1 MTLKALLHTRES
13 QQLEVQNAVAV
24 ALIRERPDE
33 GGLLPLLSWVAG
45 GSPDPKVRL
54 GKGDS
59 GRGWPVCCKLPGNSP
74 DESYAHVWL
83 VLQPQRCRSPAGY
96 IVSVDPRPRAERG
109 FKGCY
114 FGQSLGT
121 HGAQCSFRYFLSRP
135 LSSRRLG
142 AGGGAALL
150 RINVLS
156 LVYLLVLLLLPWLP
170 GPTRHSVPGVYP
182 QPASPASWSSRRAVW
197 LSSFGLLICEM
208 AAVDLPRHRSHGR
221 LATPPGLTLS
231 TGRTHLQWPARVPPC
246 SSLPLHGWT
255 GHARKSPRTA
265 FRVRRRTGCVLP
277 SGRLWLRTLC
287 APVSRGPATWTVPGA
302 PVSRDPDVN
311 CSRKPPCLLASD
323 MDCSSSAQFPPPP
336 LAAALALRLSIHV
349 TGVGGLAPCPSPSL
363 RPDLPA
369 STPTSPRGLG
379 RLAPSDTEEVEGD
392 GEPPAGP
399 QEASAAGPR
408 RRLWLAPRF
417 WITAHWLLVA
427 AGRMLAITLLAL
439 AGIAQP
445 SAFSSVYL
453 LLFLAVCTWWACHFP
468 ISPLGFSAL
477 CVMVSCFSA
486 GHLLCLYCYQ
496 MPIAQALLPPD
507 DLCARLFGLK
517 DFVGPTNCSSPNALV
532 LNTSHDWPDYVS
544 PGILL
549 LLYYTVTSLLKLR
562 RRRPLDQRKEVASE
576 DEQHELEL
584 DQLERGT
591 QGQPGAAAG
600 DGEATQCPVP
610 TSTGPDT
617 SNCIVHDLTGQS
629 PIRQRPVHPRL
640 AQPRETSP
648 LHGLGHLIMNQSY
661 VCALIAMM
669 VWSIT
674 YHSWLTFVLL
684 LWACLIWTVRSRQQL
699 AMLCAPFLLLYGLT
713 LCCLRYVWAMKL
725 RPELPTTLG
734 PVSLHQLG
742 LQDTRYPCLDLGA
755 MLLYMLTFWLL
766 LRQFVKEKLL
776 KRAKPAAALLEVTV
790 ADTEPTR
797 MQILLRSLGEL
808 VTGIYAKYWI
818 YVCAG
823 MFIVV
828 SFAGR
833 LVVYKIVYMFL
844 FLLCLTLFQVYYSL
858 WRKLL
863 RVFWWLVVAYTM
875 LVLIA
880 VYTFQFQ
887 DFPAYWRNLT
897 GFTDEQLGDL
907 GLEQFS
913 VSELFS
919 SILIPGFFLLACILQ
934 LHYFHRPFMQLT
946 DLEHVSPPGTRR
958 ARWARRQDTVSETP
972 LLQQEEELAFREDG
986 PLHTSQAA
994 EGSVSKWGLVAERLL
1009 DLAASFSDVLSRVQ
1023 VFVRRLLE
1031 LHVFKLV
1038 ALYTVWVALREVSV
1052 MNLLLVVLWAFATP
1066 YPRFRPMA
1074 SCLSTVWT
1082 CIIIVCKMLYQ
1093 LKVVN
1098 PHEYSSNCSQPLP
1111 NSTNLLAVEIKQSL
1125 LYRGPVDPAN
1135 WFGVRKGFPNLG
1147 YIQNHLQ
1154 VLLLLVFEAMV
1165 YRRQEH
1171 YRRQHQQVPLPA
1183 QAVCADGS
1191 RQQLD
1196 QDLLSC
1202 LKYFINF
1209 FFYKFGL
1216 EICFLMSV
1224 NVIGQRMD
1232 FMVIL
1237 HGCWLVTILTRR
1249 RRGAIAR
1256 LWPNYCLFLTLFL
1269 LYQYLLCLG
1278 MPPALC
1284 VDYPW
1289 RWSQAIPMNS
1299 ALIKWLYLP
1308 DFFRAPNST
1317 NLISDFLLLLC
1328 ASQQW
1333 QVFAA
1338 ERTEE
1343 WRGMAGRNTDQLP
1356 LLQGEPNPVPNFI
1369 HCRSYLD
1376 MLKVAVFR
1384 YLFWFVLVV
1393 VFVTGATRISI
1404 FGMGYLLACFYLLL
1418 FGTALLQKDTRAQ
1431 LVLWDCL
1438 ILYNVTVIISKNML
1452 SLLSCVF
1459 VEQMQ
1464 SAFCWVIQLFSL
1476 VCTVKGYYDPKEVMG
1491 RDKDCLLPV
1500 EEAGIIWDSVCFFFL
1515 LLQRRVFLSHYFQH
1529 VSVDLQAT
1537 ALQASRGF
1545 ALYNAAN
1552 LKSIDFHRKT
1562 EEKSLAQLKRQMK
1575 RIRAKQE
1582 KYRQGRAGRGRP
1594 RSPEAEEP
1602 YQEPGPVSPG
1612 GSSLPRRQWWRPWL
1626 DHATVIHSGDYFLFE
1641 SDSEEEEE
1649 APPEDP
1655 RPSAQS
1661 AFQMA
1666 YQAWVTNARTVLRQ
1680 RQERAGHLP
1689 AGGSPSQEEQPAE
1702 ALEDE
1707 AAGRSHMLQR
1717 LLNTLQFLWVLG
1729 QATVDGLT
1737 RWLLAFTRHHHTM
1750 SDVLRAERYLLTQ
1763 ELLRGGEVH
1772 LGVLDQLYIEEAETV
1787 LEGRDGPSAAS
1798 SGLGPEEPLS
1808 SMTDDTGS
1816 PLSTG
1821 YNSRSG
1827 SEEIVSDTGDPEAG
1841 GPLQGSQELL
1851 AHAHTRTRTASELLL
1866 DRRLHIPELEE
1877 AEQFEATQG
1886 RTLQLLRALYQCVAA
1901 HSELLCYFIIILNH
1915 TVTAS
1920 AVSLVLPVLVFL
1932 WAMLTIPRPSKRF
1945 WMTAIV
1951 FTEVVVVA
1959 KYLFQFGFFPWN
1971 SHTVLRRHESK
1982 PFFPPRILGL
1992 EKMDGYIKYDLAQLM
2007 ALFFHRSQ
2015 LLCYGLWDHEEH
2027 PLSKEHSRSR
2037 GQGPGA
2043 EERPAAPPGPQ
2054 AEVGTEYPEGPGLP
2068 AATANIQG
2076 EASIGAKDG
2085 SPQAEL
2091 RAQDSRHPSL
2101 RFRGRQ
2107 ESPAVES
2114 DDREEEER
2122 TQDTGRK
2129 QPSLCRERMKAA
2141 GRRLQSFCLNLA
2153 QSVSQPLRQFFHDIL
2168 HTKYRAAT
2176 DVYVLMFLADVVDF
2190 IIIIFGF
2197 WAFGKHSAATDITS
2211 SLSDNQ
2217 VPEAFLVMLL
2227 IQFSTMVIDRA
2238 LYLRKTVLGKLAFQ
2252 VVLVLAIH
2260 LWMFFILPA
2269 VTERMFR
2276 QNAVAQLWYFVKCI
2290 YFALSAYQIRCGY
2303 PTRILGNFLT
2313 KKYNHVNLFL
2323 FQGFRLVPFLVELRA
2338 VMDWVWTDTTL
2349 SLSNWMCVEDIYAN
2363 IFIIKCSRETEKK
2376 YPQPKGQKKK
2386 KIVKYGMGGLIII
2399 FLIAIIWFPLLFM
2412 SLVRSVVG
2420 VVNQPIDVTVT
2431 LKLGG
2436 YEPLF
2441 TMSAQQPSIVP
2452 FTPQAYEELCR
2463 QFDAHPLAM
2472 QFISQYSP
2480 EDIVTAQ
2487 IEGSSGALW
2496 RISPPSR
2503 DQMRRELYNGT
2514 ADITLRFTWNFQRDL
2529 AKGGSVEYTNEKH
2542 TLELAPNSTER
2553 QQLARLLD
2561 GTSDHSVVIPHLFP
2575 KYIRAPNGPE
2585 ANPVKQ
2591 LQPMEEA
2598 DYLGVRIQLWRE
2610 RGGAGAAG
2618 FLEWWVIE
2626 MQDCHSNCNLLP
2638 MVIFSD
2644 KVSPPSLGFLAGYGI
2659 MGLYVSI
2666 VLVIGK
2672 FVRGFF
2678 SEISHSIMFEE
2689 LPCVD
2694 RILKLC
2700 QDIFLVRE
2708 TRELELEE
2716 ELYAKLIFLYR
2727 SPETMIKWT
2736 REKE

>member
-1 MTLKALLHTRES
+1 MEPHVLAAGLYWL
-13 QQLEVQNAVAV
+13 
-24 ALIRERPDE
+24 
-33 GGLLPLLSWVAG
+33 LLPCTLL
-45 GSPDPKVRL
+45 
-54 GKGDS
+54 
-59 GRGWPVCCKLPGNSP
+59 
-74 DESYAHVWL
+74 
-83 VLQPQRCRSPAGY
+83 
-96 IVSVDPRPRAERG
+96 
-109 FKGCY
+109 
-114 FGQSLGT
+114 
-121 HGAQCSFRYFLSRP
+121 
-135 LSSRRLG
+135 
-142 AGGGAALL
+142 AASLL
-150 RINVLS
+150 RVNALS

-170 GPTRHSVPGVYP
+170 GPTPHCVRDHARRLLSSLLGLSLIFLVAHLVFQICLHTVPGLDQLLGPNCDKWETVSRHIGVTRLDLKDIP
-182 QPASPASWSSRRAVW
+182 NTIRLVAPDLGVLVVSSIC
-197 LSSFGLLICEM
+197 LGL
-208 AAVDLPRHRSHGR
+208 
-221 LATPPGLTLS
+221 
-231 TGRTHLQWPARVPPC
+231 
-246 SSLPLHGWT
+246 
-255 GHARKSPRTA
+255 
-265 FRVRRRTGCVLP
+265 
-277 SGRLWLRTLC
+277 SGRLRRRARQQGDGDVDTSPLAGLQG
-287 APVSRGPATWTVPGA
+287 AAMPA
-302 PVSRDPDVN
+302 
-311 CSRKPPCLLASD
+311 RKPRTW
-323 MDCSSSAQFPPPP
+323 
-336 LAAALALRLSIHV
+336 LAA
-349 TGVGGLAPCPSPSL
+349 
-363 RPDLPA
+363 
-369 STPTSPRGLG
+369 
-379 RLAPSDTEEVEGD
+379 
-392 GEPPAGP
+392 
-399 QEASAAGPR
+399 
-408 RRLWLAPRF
+408 RF
-417 WITAHWLLVA
+417 RVTAHWLLVA
-427 AGRMLAITLLAL
+427 AGRALAIKLLAL
-439 AGIAQP
+439 AGIAHP
-445 SAFSSVYL
+445 SALSSVYL
-453 LLFLAVCTWWACHFP
+453 LVFLAICTWWACHFP
-468 ISPLGFSAL
+468 ISSLGFSVL
-477 CVMVSCFSA
+477 CVMVGCFGAS
-486 GHLLCLYCYQ
+486 HLICLYCYQ
-496 MPIAQALLPPD
+496 APFVQAMLPPTSIW
-507 DLCARLFGLK
+507 ARVFGLK
-517 DFVGPTNCSSPNALV
+517 DFVGPTNCTSPHALV
-532 LNTSHDWPDYVS
+532 LNTSHDWPVYVS

-549 LLYYTVTSLLKLR
+549 LLYYTLISLLKLR
-562 RRRPLDQRKEVASE
+562 RRRPLDLRKDMNRE
-576 DEQHELEL
+576 DEEPELEL
-584 DQLERGT
+584 DHLEQRS
-591 QGQPGAAAG
+591 QGQAGATENR
-600 DGEATQCPVP
+600 DATQHMVP
-610 TSTGPDT
+610 TCAGPDT
-617 SNCIVHDLTGQS
+617 EGDPCIVHDLTSQS
-629 PIRQRPVHPRL
+629 PAQRYPRRPRL
-640 AQPRETSP
+640 ADIREKSP
-648 LHGLGHLIMNQSY
+648 LHGLGHLLMDQSY

-674 YHSWLTFVLL
+674 YHSWLTFVML
-684 LWACLIWTVRSRQQL
+684 LWACLIWTVRSRHQL
-699 AMLCAPFLLLYGLT
+699 AMLCAPCILLYGLT
-713 LCCLRYVWAMKL
+713 LCCLRYVWAMDL
-725 RPELPTTLG
+725 QPELPTTLG
-734 PVSLHQLG
+734 PVSLRQLG
-742 LQDTRYPCLDLGA
+742 LEHTRYPCLDLGA
-755 MLLYMLTFWLL
+755 MLLYTLTFWLL
-766 LRQFVKEKLL
+766 LRCFVKEKLL
-776 KRAKPAAALLEVTV
+776 RKTRVPAALLEVAV
-790 ADTEPTR
+790 GDTEPAQTR
-797 MQILLRSLGEL
+797 TLLRSLGEL

-863 RVFWWLVVAYTM
+863 KVFWWLVVAYTM

-946 DLEHVSPPGTRR
+946 DLEHVPPPGARR
-958 ARWARRQDTVSETP
+958 PRWARRQDVVSEAP
-972 LLQQEEELAFREDG
+972 LLQQEEEDEEEVALGEEGLSADG
-986 PLHTSQAA
+986 PCQVMQVP
-994 EGSVSKWGLVAERLL
+994 EGTASKWGLVAERLL
-1009 DLAASFSDVLSRVQ
+1009 DLAASFSDVLTRVQ
-1023 VFVRRLLE
+1023 VFTRRLLE
-1031 LHVFKLV
+1031 LHIFKLV
-1038 ALYTVWVALREVSV
+1038 ALYTVWVALKEVSV
-1052 MNLLLVVLWAFATP
+1052 MNLLLVVLWAFALP

-1082 CIIIVCKMLYQ
+1082 CIVIVCKMLYQ
-1093 LKVVN
+1093 LKVVD
-1098 PHEYSSNCSQPLP
+1098 PREYSSNCTEPLP
-1111 NSTNLLAVEIKQSL
+1111 NSTNLLAAEINQSL

-1154 VLLLLVFEAMV
+1154 ILLLLVFEAMV

-1171 YRRQHQQVPLPA
+1171 YRRQHQQAPLPA
-1183 QAVCADGS
+1183 QAVCAGGT
-1191 RQQLD
+1191 RQRLD
-1196 QDLLSC
+1196 RDLFSC
-1202 LKYFINF
+1202 LKYFVNF

-1216 EICFLMSV
+1216 EICFLMAV
-1224 NVIGQRMD
+1224 NVIGQRMN

-1237 HGCWLVTILTRR
+1237 HGCWLVAILTRR
-1249 RRGAIAR
+1249 RREAIAR

-1289 RWSQAIPMNS
+1289 RWSRAIPMNS

-1333 QVFAA
+1333 QVFSA

-1343 WRGMAGRNTDQLP
+1343 WQRMAGVNTDSLGP
-1356 LLQGEPNPVPNFI
+1356 LRGEPNPVPNFI

-1384 YLFWFVLVV
+1384 HLFWLVLVV
-1393 VFVTGATRISI
+1393 VFTTGATRISI
-1404 FGMGYLLACFYLLL
+1404 FGLGYLLACFYLLL
-1418 FGTALLQKDTRAQ
+1418 FGTTLLQKDTRAR
-1431 LVLWDCL
+1431 LMLWDCL

-1464 SAFCWVIQLFSL
+1464 TSFCWVIQLFSL
-1476 VCTVKGYYDPKEVMG
+1476 VCTVKGYYNPKEMMT
-1491 RDKDCLLPV
+1491 KDQDCRLPV
-1500 EEAGIIWDSVCFFFL
+1500 EEAGVIWDSVCFFFL
-1515 LLQRRVFLSHYFQH
+1515 LLQRRVFLSYYFLH
-1529 VSVDLQAT
+1529 VSADLQAT

-1545 ALYNAAN
+1545 ALYNAAS
-1552 LKSIDFHRKT
+1552 LKSIESHRKA

-1575 RIRAKQE
+1575 RIRDKQE
-1582 KYRQGRAGRGRP
+1582 KHRQSRAGHGRP
-1594 RSPEAEEP
+1594 QSLSLEDSG
-1602 YQEPGPVSPG
+1602 QEPGPSSPG
-1612 GSSLPRRQWWRPWL
+1612 GSSPPQREWWRPWL

-1649 APPEDP
+1649 TLPEDS

-1666 YQAWVTNARTVLRQ
+1666 YQAWVTNAQMVLRQ
-1680 RQERAGHLP
+1680 RRKHEQEQARDEVAGVWAGDLGP
-1689 AGGSPSQEEQPAE
+1689 AAQEYSPGSCPSSDPSPT
-1702 ALEDE
+1702 
-1707 AAGRSHMLQR
+1707 GRSHMMQR
-1717 LLNTLQFLWVLG
+1717 MLSTVQFLWVLG
-1729 QATVDGLT
+1729 QASVDGLT
-1737 RWLLAFTRHHHTM
+1737 SWLLAFTRHHRNM

-1763 ELLRGGEVH
+1763 TLLQDTETQRD
-1772 LGVLDQLYIEEAETV
+1772 VLDQLYQSEAKATMPSSPET
-1787 LEGRDGPSAAS
+1787 RDGPSAAS
-1798 SGLGPEEPLS
+1798 SGLGAEEPVS
-1808 SMTDDTGS
+1808 SMTDDTSS

-1821 YNSRSG
+1821 YNTRSG
-1827 SEEIVSDTGDPEAG
+1827 SEEIVPDDRDLEAG
-1841 GPLQGSQELL
+1841 ASHHGSQEPLGSN
-1851 AHAHTRTRTASELLL
+1851 RMQMRTASELLSL
-1866 DRRLHIPELEE
+1866 RCRPIQELED
-1877 AEQFEATQG
+1877 ATNFEAQQG
-1886 RTLQLLRALYQCVAA
+1886 RVLKLLQAVYQCVAA

-1915 TVTAS
+1915 MVTAS
-1920 AVSLVLPVLVFL
+1920 ATSLVLPVLVFL
-1932 WAMLTIPRPSKRF
+1932 WAMLSIPRPSKRF
-1945 WMTAIV
+1945 WMTAII
-1951 FTEVVVVA
+1951 FTEVTVVT

-1971 SHTVLRRHESK
+1971 SHVVLRRYENK
-1982 PFFPPRILGL
+1982 PYFPPRILGL
-1992 EKMDGYIKYDLAQLM
+1992 EKTDSYIKYDLVQLM
-2007 ALFFHRSQ
+2007 TLFFHRSQ
-2015 LLCYGLWDHEEH
+2015 LLCYGLWDHEDDQ
-2027 PLSKEHSRSR
+2027 LSKEDHRSSDK
-2037 GQGPGA
+2037 GQDTMDENEADTGHQEEPGVVGGTTPSQIQVEA
-2043 EERPAAPPGPQ
+2043 RDEPMDGTPQHQVDLKPPD
-2054 AEVGTEYPEGPGLP
+2054 VKR
-2068 AATANIQG
+2068 I
-2076 EASIGAKDG
+2076 
-2085 SPQAEL
+2085 
-2091 RAQDSRHPSL
+2091 SL
-2101 RFRGRQ
+2101 RFRRKK
-2107 ESPAVES
+2107 ESPAPKGTAVLGAE
-2114 DDREEEER
+2114 DGEQEEASEKKR
-2122 TQDTGRK
+2122 SSRCK
-2129 QPSLCRERMKAA
+2129 ERMKAA
-2141 GRRLQSFCLNLA
+2141 GRQLQGFCLSLA
-2153 QSVSQPLRQFFHDIL
+2153 QSVYRPLRQFFHDIL

-2176 DVYVLMFLADVVDF
+2176 DVYALMFLADVVDF
-2190 IIIIFGF
+2190 IVIIFGF

-2211 SLSDNQ
+2211 SLSDDQ

-2269 VTERMFR
+2269 VTERMFS

-2313 KKYNHVNLFL
+2313 KKYNHLNLFL

-2386 KIVKYGMGGLIII
+2386 KIVKYGMGGLIIL

-2452 FTPQAYEELCR
+2452 FTPEAYEDLSR
-2463 QFDAHPLAM
+2463 QFDPNPLAM

-2503 DQMRRELYNGT
+2503 AQMKRELYNGT

-2529 AKGGSVEYTNEKH
+2529 AKGSTVEYTNEKH

-2553 QQLARLLD
+2553 RQLARLLE
-2561 GTSDHSVVIPHLFP
+2561 GTSDQSVVIPHLFP

-2585 ANPVKQ
+2585 ASPVKQ
-2591 LQPMEEA
+2591 LQPNEEA
-2598 DYLGVRIQLWRE
+2598 DYLGVRIQLRRE
-2610 RGGAGAAG
+2610 QVGSGAAG

-2626 MQDCHSNCNLLP
+2626 LQDCHANCNLLP

>member
-1 MTLKALLHTRES
+1 MG
-13 QQLEVQNAVAV
+13 
-24 ALIRERPDE
+24 I
-33 GGLLPLLSWVAG
+33 LSVVHK
-45 GSPDPKVRL
+45 PY
-54 GKGDS
+54 
-59 GRGWPVCCKLPGNSP
+59 VCMLTAS
-74 DESYAHVWL
+74 
-83 VLQPQRCRSPAGY
+83 
-96 IVSVDPRPRAERG
+96 
-109 FKGCY
+109 
-114 FGQSLGT
+114 
-121 HGAQCSFRYFLSRP
+121 
-135 LSSRRLG
+135 
-142 AGGGAALL
+142 LL
-150 RINVLS
+150 RFNALS
-156 LVYLLVLLLLPWLP
+156 LVYLLFLLLLPWLP
-170 GPTRHSVPGVYP
+170 GPSRHSIPG
-182 QPASPASWSSRRAVW
+182 
-197 LSSFGLLICEM
+197 
-208 AAVDLPRHRSHGR
+208 HTGR
-221 LATPPGLTLS
+221 LLRALLCLS
-231 TGRTHLQWPARVPPC
+231 LLFLVAHLAFQIC
-246 SSLPLHGWT
+246 LH
-255 GHARKSPRTA
+255 
-265 FRVRRRTGCVLP
+265 
-277 SGRLWLRTLC
+277 
-287 APVSRGPATWTVPGA
+287 TVPHLDQFLGQNGSLWVKVSQHIGVTRLDLKDIFNTTRLVA
-302 PVSRDPDVN
+302 PDLGV
-311 CSRKPPCLLASD
+311 LLASSLCLGLCGRLTRKARQSRRTQELQD
-323 MDCSSSAQFPPPP
+323 DDDDDDDDDEDID
-336 LAAALALRLSIHV
+336 AAPAVGLKGAPALA
-349 TGVGGLAPCPSPSL
+349 TK
-363 RPDLPA
+363 
-369 STPTSPRGLG
+369 
-379 RLAPSDTEEVEGD
+379 
-392 GEPPAGP
+392 
-399 QEASAAGPR
+399 
-408 RRLWLAPRF
+408 RRLWLASRF
-417 WITAHWLLVA
+417 RVTAHWLLMTS
-427 AGRMLAITLLAL
+427 GRTLVIVLLAL
-439 AGIAQP
+439 AGIAHP

-453 LLFLAVCTWWACHFP
+453 VVFLAICTWWSCHFP
-468 ISPLGFSAL
+468 LSPLGFNTL
-477 CVMVSCFSA
+477 CVMVSCFGA
-486 GHLLCLYCYQ
+486 GHLICLYCYQ
-496 MPIAQALLPPD
+496 TPFIQDMLPPGNIW
-507 DLCARLFGLK
+507 ARLFGLK
-517 DFVGPTNCSSPNALV
+517 NFVDLPNYSSPNALV
-532 LNTSHDWPDYVS
+532 LNTKHAWPIYVS

-549 LLYYTVTSLLKLR
+549 LLYYTATSLLKLHKSC
-562 RRRPLDQRKEVASE
+562 PSELRKETPRE
-576 DEQHELEL
+576 DEEHELEL
-584 DQLERGT
+584 DHLEPEPQARDAT
-591 QGQPGAAAG
+591 QGEMPMTTEP
-600 DGEATQCPVP
+600 DLDNCTVHVL
-610 TSTGPDT
+610 TS
-617 SNCIVHDLTGQS
+617 QS
-629 PIRQRPVHPRL
+629 PVRQRPVRPRL
-640 AQPRETSP
+640 AELKEMSP
-648 LHGLGHLIMNQSY
+648 LHGLGHLIMDQSY

-669 VWSIT
+669 VWSIM

-684 LWACLIWTVRSRQQL
+684 LWACLIWTVRSRHQL
-699 AMLCAPFLLLYGLT
+699 AMLCSPCILLYGLT
-713 LCCLRYVWAMKL
+713 LCCLRYVWAMEL
-725 RPELPTTLG
+725 PELPTTLG

-742 LQDTRYPCLDLGA
+742 LEHTRYPCLDLGA
-755 MLLYMLTFWLL
+755 MLLYLLTFWLL

-776 KRAKPAAALLEVTV
+776 KKQKVPAALLEVTV
-790 ADTEPTR
+790 ADTEPT
-797 MQILLRSLGEL
+797 QTQTLLRSLGEL
-808 VTGIYAKYWI
+808 VTGIYVKYWI

-844 FLLCLTLFQVYYSL
+844 FLLCLTLFQVYYTL

-887 DFPAYWRNLT
+887 DFPTYWRNLT

-946 DLEHVSPPGTRR
+946 DLEHVPPPGTRHP
-958 ARWARRQDTVSETP
+958 RWAHRQDAVSEAP
-972 LLQQEEELAFREDG
+972 LLEHQEEEEVFREDG
-986 PLHTSQAA
+986 QSMDGPHQATQVP
-994 EGSVSKWGLVAERLL
+994 EGTASKWGLVADRLL
-1009 DLAASFSDVLSRVQ
+1009 DLAASFSAVLTRIQ

-1038 ALYTVWVALREVSV
+1038 ALYTVWVALKEVSV
-1052 MNLLLVVLWAFATP
+1052 MNLLLVVLWAFALP

-1093 LKVVN
+1093 LKIVN
-1098 PHEYSSNCSQPLP
+1098 PHEYSSNCTEPFPNNTNLQPL
-1111 NSTNLLAVEIKQSL
+1111 EINQSL

-1135 WFGVRKGFPNLG
+1135 WFGVRKGYPNLG

-1154 VLLLLVFEAMV
+1154 ILLLLVFEAVV

-1171 YRRQHQQVPLPA
+1171 YRRQHQQAPLPA
-1183 QAVCADGS
+1183 QAVCADGT
-1191 RQQLD
+1191 RQRLD

-1216 EICFLMSV
+1216 EICFLMAV
-1224 NVIGQRMD
+1224 NVIGQRMN

-1237 HGCWLVTILTRR
+1237 HGCWLVAILTRR
-1249 RRGAIAR
+1249 RREAIAR

-1284 VDYPW
+1284 IDYPW
-1289 RWSQAIPMNS
+1289 RWSKAIPMNS

-1333 QVFAA
+1333 QVFSA

-1343 WRGMAGRNTDQLP
+1343 WQRMAGINTDHLEP
-1356 LLQGEPNPVPNFI
+1356 LRGEPNPIPNFI

-1384 YLFWFVLVV
+1384 YLFWLVLVV
-1393 VFVTGATRISI
+1393 VFVAGATRISI
-1404 FGMGYLLACFYLLL
+1404 FGLGYLLACFYLLL
-1418 FGTALLQKDTRAQ
+1418 FGTTLLQKDTRAQ

-1464 SAFCWVIQLFSL
+1464 SNFCWVIQLFSL
-1476 VCTVKGYYDPKEVMG
+1476 VCTVKGYYDPKEMMT
-1491 RDKDCLLPV
+1491 RDRDCLLPV
-1500 EEAGIIWDSVCFFFL
+1500 EEAGIIWDSICFFFL
-1515 LLQRRVFLSHYFQH
+1515 LLQRRIFLSHYFLH
-1529 VSVDLQAT
+1529 VSADLKAT

-1552 LKSIDFHRKT
+1552 LKSINFHRQI

-1582 KYRQGRAGRGRP
+1582 KYRQSQASRGQLQSKDP
-1594 RSPEAEEP
+1594 QDPS
-1602 YQEPGPVSPG
+1602 QEP
-1612 GSSLPRRQWWRPWL
+1612 
-1626 DHATVIHSGDYFLFE
+1626 VIHSGDYFLFE

-1649 APPEDP
+1649 ALPEDP
-1655 RPSAQS
+1655 RPAAQS

-1666 YQAWVTNARTVLRQ
+1666 YQAWVTNAQTVLRQ
-1680 RQERAGHLP
+1680 RRERARQERAEQL
-1689 AGGSPSQEEQPAE
+1689 ASGGDLNPDVEPVDVP
-1702 ALEDE
+1702 EDE
-1707 AAGRSHMLQR
+1707 MAGRSHMMQR
-1717 LLNTLQFLWVLG
+1717 VLSTMQFLWVLG

-1737 RWLLAFTRHHHTM
+1737 RWLRAFTKHHRTM
-1750 SDVLRAERYLLTQ
+1750 SDVLCAERYLLTQ
-1763 ELLRGGEVH
+1763 ELLRVGEVRR
-1772 LGVLDQLYIEEAETV
+1772 GVLDQLYVGEDEATLSGPMET
-1787 LEGRDGPSAAS
+1787 RDGPSTAS
-1798 SGLGPEEPLS
+1798 SGLGAEEPLS
-1808 SMTDDTGS
+1808 SMTDDTSS

-1821 YNSRSG
+1821 YNTRSG
-1827 SEEIVSDTGDPEAG
+1827 SEEIVTDAGDLQAG
-1841 GPLQGSQELL
+1841 TSLHGSQELL
-1851 AHAHTRTRTASELLL
+1851 ANARTRMRTASELLL

-1877 AEQFEATQG
+1877 AERFEAQQG
-1886 RTLQLLRALYQCVAA
+1886 RTLRLLRAGYQCVAA

-1915 TVTAS
+1915 MVTAS
-1920 AVSLVLPVLVFL
+1920 AASLVLPVLVFL

-1951 FTEVVVVA
+1951 FTEVMVVT

-1971 SHTVLRRHESK
+1971 SYVVLRRYENK
-1982 PFFPPRILGL
+1982 PYFPPRILGL
-1992 EKMDGYIKYDLAQLM
+1992 EKTDSYIKYDLVQLM

-2015 LLCYGLWDHEEH
+2015 LLCYGLWDHEEDRYPKDHCRSSVKDREAKEEPEAKLESQSETGTGH
-2027 PLSKEHSRSR
+2027 PKEPVLAGTPRDHIQGKGSIRSKDVIQDPPEDLKPRHTRHISIRFR
-2037 GQGPGA
+2037 RRK
-2043 EERPAAPPGPQ
+2043 ETPGPK
-2054 AEVGTEYPEGPGLP
+2054 GTAVMETEHEEGEGKETTERKRP
-2068 AATANIQG
+2068 
-2076 EASIGAKDG
+2076 
-2085 SPQAEL
+2085 
-2091 RAQDSRHPSL
+2091 RHT
-2101 RFRGRQ
+2101 Q
-2107 ESPAVES
+2107 EKS
-2114 DDREEEER
+2114 
-2122 TQDTGRK
+2122 K
-2129 QPSLCRERMKAA
+2129 FRERMKAA
-2141 GRRLQSFCLNLA
+2141 GRRLQSFCVSLA
-2153 QSVSQPLRQFFHDIL
+2153 QSFYQPLQRFFHDIL

-2176 DVYVLMFLADVVDF
+2176 DVYALMFLADIVDI

-2197 WAFGKHSAATDITS
+2197 WAFGKHSAATDIAS
-2211 SLSDNQ
+2211 SLSDDQ
-2217 VPEAFLVMLL
+2217 VPQAFLFMLL
-2227 IQFSTMVIDRA
+2227 VQFGTMVIDRA

-2252 VVLVLAIH
+2252 VVLVVAIH
-2260 LWMFFILPA
+2260 IWMFFILPA
-2269 VTERMFR
+2269 VTERMFS

-2313 KKYNHVNLFL
+2313 KKYNHLNLFL

-2386 KIVKYGMGGLIII
+2386 KIVKYGMGGLIIL

-2412 SLVRSVVG
+2412 SLIRSVVG

-2452 FTPQAYEELCR
+2452 FTPQAYEELSQ
-2463 QFDAHPLAM
+2463 QFDPYPLAM

-2503 DQMRRELYNGT
+2503 AQMKQELYNGT

-2529 AKGGSVEYTNEKH
+2529 AKGGTVEYTNEKH
-2542 TLELAPNSTER
+2542 TLELAPNSTAR
-2553 QQLARLLD
+2553 RQLAQLLEGRPD
-2561 GTSDHSVVIPHLFP
+2561 QSVVIPHLFP

-2591 LQPMEEA
+2591 LQPDEEE
-2598 DYLGVRIQLWRE
+2598 DYLGVRIQLRRE
-2610 RGGAGAAG
+2610 QVGTGASGEQAG
-2618 FLEWWVIE
+2618 TKASDFLEWWVIE
-2626 MQDCHSNCNLLP
+2626 LQDCKADCNLLP

-2659 MGLYVSI
+2659 VGLYVSI
-2666 VLVIGK
+2666 VLVVGK

-2736 REKE
+2736 RERE

>member
-1 MTLKALLHTRES
+1 ME
-13 QQLEVQNAVAV
+13 
-24 ALIRERPDE
+24 P
-33 GGLLPLLSWVAG
+33 
-45 GSPDPKVRL
+45 
-54 GKGDS
+54 
-59 GRGWPVCCKLPGNSP
+59 
-74 DESYAHVWL
+74 HV
-83 VLQPQRCRSPAGY
+83 
-96 IVSVDPRPRAERG
+96 
-109 FKGCY
+109 
-114 FGQSLGT
+114 
-121 HGAQCSFRYFLSRP
+121 
-135 LSSRRLG
+135 LG
-142 AGGGAALL
+142 AGLYWLLLPCTLLAASLL
-150 RINVLS
+150 RFNALS
-156 LVYLLVLLLLPWLP
+156 LVYLLFLLLLPWLP
-170 GPTRHSVPGVYP
+170 GPSRHSIPG
-182 QPASPASWSSRRAVW
+182 
-197 LSSFGLLICEM
+197 
-208 AAVDLPRHRSHGR
+208 HTGR
-221 LATPPGLTLS
+221 LLRALLCLS
-231 TGRTHLQWPARVPPC
+231 LLFLVAHLAFQIC
-246 SSLPLHGWT
+246 LH
-255 GHARKSPRTA
+255 
-265 FRVRRRTGCVLP
+265 
-277 SGRLWLRTLC
+277 
-287 APVSRGPATWTVPGA
+287 TVPHLDQFLGQNGSLWVKVSQHIGVTRLDLKDIFNTTRLVA
-302 PVSRDPDVN
+302 PDLGV
-311 CSRKPPCLLASD
+311 LLASSLCLGLCGRLTRKAGQSRRTQELQD
-323 MDCSSSAQFPPPP
+323 DDDDDDDDDEDID
-336 LAAALALRLSIHV
+336 AAPAVGLKGAPALA
-349 TGVGGLAPCPSPSL
+349 TK
-363 RPDLPA
+363 
-369 STPTSPRGLG
+369 
-379 RLAPSDTEEVEGD
+379 
-392 GEPPAGP
+392 
-399 QEASAAGPR
+399 
-408 RRLWLAPRF
+408 RRLWLASRF
-417 WITAHWLLVA
+417 RVTAHWLLMTS
-427 AGRMLAITLLAL
+427 GRTLVIVLLAL
-439 AGIAQP
+439 AGIAHP
-445 SAFSSVYL
+445 SAFSSIYL
-453 LLFLAVCTWWACHFP
+453 VVFLAICTWWSCHFP
-468 ISPLGFSAL
+468 LSPLGFNTL
-477 CVMVSCFSA
+477 CVMVSCFGA
-486 GHLLCLYCYQ
+486 GHLICLYCYQ
-496 MPIAQALLPPD
+496 TPFIQDMLPPGNIW
-507 DLCARLFGLK
+507 ARLFGLK
-517 DFVGPTNCSSPNALV
+517 NFVDLPNYSSPNALV
-532 LNTSHDWPDYVS
+532 LNTKHAWPIYVS

-549 LLYYTVTSLLKLR
+549 LLYYTATSLLKLHKSC
-562 RRRPLDQRKEVASE
+562 PSELRKETPRE
-576 DEQHELEL
+576 DEEHELEL
-584 DQLERGT
+584 DHLEPEPQARDAT
-591 QGQPGAAAG
+591 QGEMPMTTEP
-600 DGEATQCPVP
+600 DLDNCTVHVL
-610 TSTGPDT
+610 TS
-617 SNCIVHDLTGQS
+617 QS
-629 PIRQRPVHPRL
+629 PVRQRPVRPRL
-640 AQPRETSP
+640 AELKEMSP
-648 LHGLGHLIMNQSY
+648 LHGLGHLIMDQSY

-669 VWSIT
+669 VWSIM

-684 LWACLIWTVRSRQQL
+684 LWACLIWTVRSRHQL
-699 AMLCAPFLLLYGLT
+699 AMLCSPCILLYGLT
-713 LCCLRYVWAMKL
+713 LCCLRYVWAMEL
-725 RPELPTTLG
+725 PELPTTLG

-742 LQDTRYPCLDLGA
+742 LEHTRYPCLDLGA
-755 MLLYMLTFWLL
+755 MLLYLLTFWLL

-776 KRAKPAAALLEVTV
+776 KKQKVPAALLEVTV
-790 ADTEPTR
+790 ADTEPT
-797 MQILLRSLGEL
+797 QTQTLLRSLGEL
-808 VTGIYAKYWI
+808 VTGIYVKYWI

-844 FLLCLTLFQVYYSL
+844 FLLCLTLFQVYYTL

-887 DFPAYWRNLT
+887 DFPTYWRNLT

-946 DLEHVSPPGTRR
+946 DLEHVPPPGTRHP
-958 ARWARRQDTVSETP
+958 RWAHRQDAVSEAP
-972 LLQQEEELAFREDG
+972 LLEHQEEEEVFREDG
-986 PLHTSQAA
+986 QSMDGPHQATQVP
-994 EGSVSKWGLVAERLL
+994 EGTASKWGLVADRLL
-1009 DLAASFSDVLSRVQ
+1009 DLAASFSAVLTRIQ

-1038 ALYTVWVALREVSV
+1038 ALYTVWVALKEVSV
-1052 MNLLLVVLWAFATP
+1052 MNLLLVVLWAFALP

-1093 LKVVN
+1093 LKIVN
-1098 PHEYSSNCSQPLP
+1098 PHEYSSNCTEPFPNNTNLQPL
-1111 NSTNLLAVEIKQSL
+1111 EINQSL

-1135 WFGVRKGFPNLG
+1135 WFGVRKGYPNLG

-1154 VLLLLVFEAMV
+1154 ILLLLVFEAVV

-1171 YRRQHQQVPLPA
+1171 YRRQHQQAPLPA
-1183 QAVCADGS
+1183 QAVCADGT
-1191 RQQLD
+1191 RQRLD

-1216 EICFLMSV
+1216 EICFLMAV
-1224 NVIGQRMD
+1224 NVIGQRMN

-1237 HGCWLVTILTRR
+1237 HGCWLVAILTRR
-1249 RRGAIAR
+1249 RREAIAR

-1284 VDYPW
+1284 IDYPW
-1289 RWSQAIPMNS
+1289 RWSKAIPMNS

-1333 QVFAA
+1333 QVFSA

-1343 WRGMAGRNTDQLP
+1343 WQRMAGINTDHLEP
-1356 LLQGEPNPVPNFI
+1356 LRGEPNPIPNFI

-1384 YLFWFVLVV
+1384 YLFWLVLVV
-1393 VFVTGATRISI
+1393 VFVAGATRISI
-1404 FGMGYLLACFYLLL
+1404 FGLGYLLACFYLLL
-1418 FGTALLQKDTRAQ
+1418 FGTTLLQKDTRAQ

-1464 SAFCWVIQLFSL
+1464 SNFCWVIQLFSL
-1476 VCTVKGYYDPKEVMG
+1476 VCTVKGYYDPKEMMT
-1491 RDKDCLLPV
+1491 RDRDCLLPV
-1500 EEAGIIWDSVCFFFL
+1500 EEAGIIWDSICFFFL
-1515 LLQRRVFLSHYFQH
+1515 LLQRRIFLSHYFLH
-1529 VSVDLQAT
+1529 VSADLKAT

-1552 LKSIDFHRKT
+1552 LKSINFHRQI

-1582 KYRQGRAGRGRP
+1582 KYRQSQASRGQLQSKDP
-1594 RSPEAEEP
+1594 QDPS
-1602 YQEPGPVSPG
+1602 QEP
-1612 GSSLPRRQWWRPWL
+1612 
-1626 DHATVIHSGDYFLFE
+1626 VIHSGDYFLFE

-1649 APPEDP
+1649 ALPEDP
-1655 RPSAQS
+1655 RPAAQS

-1666 YQAWVTNARTVLRQ
+1666 YQAWVTNAQTVLRQ
-1680 RQERAGHLP
+1680 RRERARQERAEQL
-1689 AGGSPSQEEQPAE
+1689 ASGGDLNPDVEPVDVP
-1702 ALEDE
+1702 EDE
-1707 AAGRSHMLQR
+1707 MAGRSHMMQR
-1717 LLNTLQFLWVLG
+1717 VLSTMQFLWVLG

-1737 RWLLAFTRHHHTM
+1737 RWLRAFTKHHRTM
-1750 SDVLRAERYLLTQ
+1750 SDVLCAERYLLTQ
-1763 ELLRGGEVH
+1763 ELLRVGEVRR
-1772 LGVLDQLYIEEAETV
+1772 GVLDQLYVGEDEATLSGPVET
-1787 LEGRDGPSAAS
+1787 RDGPSTAS
-1798 SGLGPEEPLS
+1798 SGLGAEEPLS
-1808 SMTDDTGS
+1808 SMTDDTSS

-1821 YNSRSG
+1821 YNTRSG
-1827 SEEIVSDTGDPEAG
+1827 SEEIVTDAGDLQAG
-1841 GPLQGSQELL
+1841 TSLHGSQELL
-1851 AHAHTRTRTASELLL
+1851 ANARTRMRTASELLL

-1877 AEQFEATQG
+1877 AERFEAQQG
-1886 RTLQLLRALYQCVAA
+1886 RTLRLLRAGYQCVAA

-1915 TVTAS
+1915 MVTAS
-1920 AVSLVLPVLVFL
+1920 AASLVLPVLVFL

-1951 FTEVVVVA
+1951 FTEVMVVT

-1971 SHTVLRRHESK
+1971 SYVVLRRYENK
-1982 PFFPPRILGL
+1982 PYFPPRILGL
-1992 EKMDGYIKYDLAQLM
+1992 EKTDSYIKYDLVQLM

-2015 LLCYGLWDHEEH
+2015 LLCYGLWDHEEDRYPKDHCRSSVKDREAKEEPEAKLESQSETGTGH
-2027 PLSKEHSRSR
+2027 PKEPVLAGTPRDHIQGKGSIRSKDVIQDPPEDLKPRHTRHISIRFR
-2037 GQGPGA
+2037 RRK
-2043 EERPAAPPGPQ
+2043 ETPGPK
-2054 AEVGTEYPEGPGLP
+2054 GTAVMETEHEEGEGKETTERKRP
-2068 AATANIQG
+2068 
-2076 EASIGAKDG
+2076 
-2085 SPQAEL
+2085 
-2091 RAQDSRHPSL
+2091 RHT
-2101 RFRGRQ
+2101 Q
-2107 ESPAVES
+2107 EKS
-2114 DDREEEER
+2114 
-2122 TQDTGRK
+2122 K
-2129 QPSLCRERMKAA
+2129 FRERMKAA
-2141 GRRLQSFCLNLA
+2141 GRRLQSFCVSLA
-2153 QSVSQPLRQFFHDIL
+2153 QSFYQPLQRFFHDIL

-2176 DVYVLMFLADVVDF
+2176 DVYALMFLADIVDI

-2197 WAFGKHSAATDITS
+2197 WAFGKHSAATDIAS
-2211 SLSDNQ
+2211 SLSDDQ
-2217 VPEAFLVMLL
+2217 VPQAFLFMLL
-2227 IQFSTMVIDRA
+2227 VQFGTMVIDRA

-2252 VVLVLAIH
+2252 VVLVVAIH
-2260 LWMFFILPA
+2260 IWMFFILPA
-2269 VTERMFR
+2269 VTERMFS

-2313 KKYNHVNLFL
+2313 KKYNHLNLFL

-2386 KIVKYGMGGLIII
+2386 KIVKYGMGGLIIL

-2412 SLVRSVVG
+2412 SLIRSVVG

-2452 FTPQAYEELCR
+2452 FTPQAYEELSQ
-2463 QFDAHPLAM
+2463 QFDPYPLAM

-2503 DQMRRELYNGT
+2503 AQMKQELYNGT

-2529 AKGGSVEYTNEKH
+2529 AKGGTVEYTNEKH
-2542 TLELAPNSTER
+2542 TLELAPNSTAR
-2553 QQLARLLD
+2553 RQLAQLLEGRPD
-2561 GTSDHSVVIPHLFP
+2561 QSVVIPHLFP

-2591 LQPMEEA
+2591 LQPDEEE
-2598 DYLGVRIQLWRE
+2598 DYLGVRIQLRRE
-2610 RGGAGAAG
+2610 QVGTGASGEQAG
-2618 FLEWWVIE
+2618 TKASDFLEWWVIE
-2626 MQDCHSNCNLLP
+2626 LQDCKADCNLLP

-2659 MGLYVSI
+2659 VGLYVSI
-2666 VLVIGK
+2666 VLVVGK

-2736 REKE
+2736 RERE